1 MVSATRARIVEFD
14 ASATSSGTLEL
25 QDTTA
30 AATAP
35 TGPYA
40 FAVQG
45 IAGGPLSIAGI
56 LNVSGATISTTGT
69 IFDLNAS
76 GNTFAAQ
83 TITTGSVS
91 SPDATGRMTFSLT
104 PSNSGSIGA
113 MNFVGYIVDASHIR
127 LVEGADQLGGTTGG
141 VALAQN
147 TANLSVSDN
156 SYVVGMS
163 GFHTFLP
170 FQAAGLLTTT
180 QGGTVT
186 GTISYND
193 LLNAQTRAAAI
204 TGGAYVAD
212 TTNLGRV
219 TLTGVTDGVF
229 TFNIQLYIDGNG
241 NALAITLDTAQD
253 VLEGAWATSRPPLL
267 ALRSPGLTLWMRPA
281 LTTART
287 SSNWTRLV
295 QVHGR
300 RNQQLLSGFADL
312 NWLSSTTAAVPT
324 PNLTVT
330 GAFTAPSGSV

>member
-1 MVSATRARIVEFD
+1 MYSNRLRRKTLAELINGASVSATRARIVEFD

-45 IAGGPLSIAGI
+45 IAGGQLSIAGI

-83 TITTGSVS
+83 TITTGSVA

-180 QGGTVT
+180 SGGTVT
-186 GTISYND
+186 GTITYND
-193 LLNAQTRAAAI
+193 LLNAQSPAVAI
-204 TGGAYVAD
+204 SAGTYVAD

-229 TFNIQLYIDGNG
+229 TFNIQLYVDG
-241 NALAITLDTAQD
+241 
-253 VLEGAWATSRPPLL
+253 ER
-267 ALRSPGLTLWMRPA
+267 
-281 LTTART
+281 
-287 SSNWTRLV
+287 
-295 QVHGR
+295 
-300 RNQQLLSGFADL
+300 
-312 NWLSSTTAAVPT
+312 
-324 PNLTVT
+324 
-330 GAFTAPSGSV
+330 